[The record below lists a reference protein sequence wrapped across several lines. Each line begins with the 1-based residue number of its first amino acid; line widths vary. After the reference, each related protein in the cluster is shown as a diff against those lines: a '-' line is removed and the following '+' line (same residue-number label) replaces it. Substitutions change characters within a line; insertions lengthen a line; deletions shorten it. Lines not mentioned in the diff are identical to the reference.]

1 VVFGLIE
8 KGYRK
13 YRRKFMNREE
23 IFRDIYRI
31 NEWGGK
37 GTRSGK
43 GSEIGSTIN
52 IRKELPILLKE
63 LQIKSMLDIPC
74 GDFNWIKEVD
84 LDFLSYTGADIVPE
98 IIDVNNKKYSSKFRK
113 FIKLDIITQ
122 NLPQTDLILCRDL
135 FIHLSFKD
143 IFKAIE
149 NIKRSGT
156 TYLLTNSYH
165 NVTENKDIS
174 TGKHHRVNLLISPF
188 LFPKPMKTLDDQIG
202 ESSTPKVIKK
212 LCLWNISN
220 L

>member
-1 VVFGLIE
+1 
-8 KGYRK
+8 
-13 YRRKFMNREE
+13 MNREE

-84 LDFLSYTGADIVPE
+84 LDFLSYIGADIVPE
-98 IIDVNNKKYSSKFRK
+98 IIDANNKKYSSKFRK
-113 FIKLDIITQ
+113 FIKLDITTQ

-149 NIKRSGT
+149 NIKRSFFKSKRG
-156 TYLLTNSYH
+156 
-165 NVTENKDIS
+165 
-174 TGKHHRVNLLISPF
+174 F
-188 LFPKPMKTLDDQIG
+188 
-202 ESSTPKVIKK
+202 
-212 LCLWNISN
+212 
-220 L
+220 